1 MSNASKSFVASD
13 KYERVG
19 PDYFGYYSSE
29 VVNLL
34 SQDED
39 VFPVSTQTPELPES
53 KYEEGRKKNLVNQS
67 DNCSGPLYS
76 NAVGACLSDFKKDR
90 LKSLLRQ
97 SVIALSSEVDQVVD
111 PVFAAYHL
119 QANLKSKSQ
128 SLNDTATASDNV
140 VQVPCKKLKMSSSSS
155 SDRCAG
161 HCLYP
166 SCTCFDNFV
175 PDAFASLCPRCVG
188 IVYVLDALALVYVP
202 DTTDDIQ
209 FLLENDNVEV
219 AEMVTEYANDL
230 SGTLGY
236 MEEQLELLLDTIMFK
251 CRSMTL
257 AEKQRLQSLIQK
269 LPARNLDRVVELIWR
284 NRPIEEQNC
293 DKIFVDLEKEDDATL
308 WRLYYYIEA
317 VEKAKSLSCS
327 QEA

>member
-155 SDRCAG
+155 SDRFLEQATNVNPQC
-161 HCLYP
+161 
-166 SCTCFDNFV
+166 S
-175 PDAFASLCPRCVG
+175 RK
-188 IVYVLDALALVYVP
+188 
-202 DTTDDIQ
+202 TTDDIQ

>member
-119 QANLKSKSQ
+119 QANLKNRFLEQATNVNPQCSRKDPKSHYFLGLPQSEYLSKE
-128 SLNDTATASDNV
+128 
-140 VQVPCKKLKMSSSSS
+140 K
-155 SDRCAG
+155 
-161 HCLYP
+161 
-166 SCTCFDNFV
+166 
-175 PDAFASLCPRCVG
+175 
-188 IVYVLDALALVYVP
+188 
-202 DTTDDIQ
+202 TTDDIQ

>member
-155 SDRCAG
+155 SDR
-161 HCLYP
+161 
-166 SCTCFDNFV
+166 
-175 PDAFASLCPRCVG
+175 
-188 IVYVLDALALVYVP
+188 
-202 DTTDDIQ
+202 
-209 FLLENDNVEV
+209 FLEQATNV
-219 AEMVTEYANDL
+219 NPQC
-230 SGTLGY
+230 SRKLGY

>member
-155 SDRCAG
+155 SDRFLEQATNVNPQCSRKDPKSHYFLG
-161 HCLYP
+161 LPQSEYL
-166 SCTCFDNFV
+166 SKEK
-175 PDAFASLCPRCVG
+175 
-188 IVYVLDALALVYVP
+188 
-202 DTTDDIQ
+202 TTDDIQ